1 MGRKRDDGSMTT
13 NKKEESLDRR
23 EFLCR
28 TEQKNIIHADIVD
41 LFMSMTLAY
50 KR

>member
-1 MGRKRDDGSMTT
+1 MTT
-13 NKKEESLDRR
+13 NKKEESLDCM
-23 EFLCR
+23 EFLSQ